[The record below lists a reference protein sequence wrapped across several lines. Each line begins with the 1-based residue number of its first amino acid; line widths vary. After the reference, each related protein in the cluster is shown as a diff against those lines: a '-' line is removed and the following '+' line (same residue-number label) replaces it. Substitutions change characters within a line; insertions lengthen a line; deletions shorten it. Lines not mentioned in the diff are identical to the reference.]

1 MLPNE
6 AISSGEVTALPN
18 FILTDRK
25 SNKMIRERTMFQ
37 MRENEK
43 ILGKILT
50 ETEAN
55 NLSDKEFKATA
66 IKMLNELGKRRVR
79 TLTKY

>member
-1 MLPNE
+1 M
-6 AISSGEVTALPN
+6 T
-18 FILTDRK
+18 
-25 SNKMIRERTMFQ
+25 RERTMFQ

-43 ILGKILT
+43 ILEKILT

-66 IKMLNELGKRRVR
+66 VKMLHELVKIRVK

>member
-1 MLPNE
+1 
-6 AISSGEVTALPN
+6 
-18 FILTDRK
+18 
-25 SNKMIRERTMFQ
+25 MFQ

-43 ILGKILT
+43 ILEKILT